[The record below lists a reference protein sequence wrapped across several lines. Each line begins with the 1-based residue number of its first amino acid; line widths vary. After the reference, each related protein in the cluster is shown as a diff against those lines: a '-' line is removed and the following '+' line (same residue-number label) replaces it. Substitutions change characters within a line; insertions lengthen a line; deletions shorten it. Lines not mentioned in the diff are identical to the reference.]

1 MKVKICGITRL
12 DDALVA
18 AQAGADFIGLNFY
31 EPSPRAIHPQL
42 AKQLCADL
50 RQQLG
55 TVCPLIVG
63 VFVNMP
69 VHDVQAIVTQ
79 VGLDAVQ
86 LSGDESLAT
95 FSELDSIVF
104 KALRPHDIESAL
116 ASLARVQEYLPTDE
130 RFPSLVLDAYHAK
143 LYGGTGE
150 TANQDLVLALKDHV
164 PRLMLAGGLTPDNIA
179 ERVKTIQPWGV
190 DVASGV
196 EVGEAG
202 IKSATKMRNF
212 IKAAQS

>member
-116 ASLARVQEYLPTDE
+116 ASLARVQEYAPTDT

-143 LYGGTGE
+143 LYGGTGKI
-150 TANQDLVLALKDHV
+150 ANQDLALALKDHV

-196 EVGEAG
+196 EAGEAG
-202 IKSATKMRNF
+202 FKSATKMRNF